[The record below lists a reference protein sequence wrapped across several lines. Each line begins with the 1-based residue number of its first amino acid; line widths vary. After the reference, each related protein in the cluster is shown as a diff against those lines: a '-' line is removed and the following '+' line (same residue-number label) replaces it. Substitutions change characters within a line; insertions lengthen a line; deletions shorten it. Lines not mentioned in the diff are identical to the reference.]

1 MISWWT
7 AATTTLSTQSTGLR
21 KTQLRKL
28 DTIGAFKIFTEI
40 VKQPEAVM
48 PIEVPIINNTNIL
61 TEAKVWV
68 LVQLKSY
75 YFGHIYNV
83 KDLQWL
89 QEVLEQSCEVNL
101 IPVKM
106 IEWLRCI
113 LDEEQGGG
121 ILYYIINQLTQM
133 DTEQAIWV
141 VTDKLE

>member
-106 IEWLRCI
+106 IE
-113 LDEEQGGG
+113 
-121 ILYYIINQLTQM
+121 
-133 DTEQAIWV
+133 
-141 VTDKLE
+141 